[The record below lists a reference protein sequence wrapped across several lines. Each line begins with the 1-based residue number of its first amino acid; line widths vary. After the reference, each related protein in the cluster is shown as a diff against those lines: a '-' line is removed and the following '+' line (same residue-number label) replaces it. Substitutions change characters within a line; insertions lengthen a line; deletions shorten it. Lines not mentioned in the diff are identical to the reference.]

1 MSGRQEKGVAGH
13 RPAQTQTQD
22 ARWLAQ
28 GGLGQTTELSLLGE
42 EESASGGRRRYLRLA
57 AIYARVST
65 DKQKKEQTIDSQLD
79 VLRNAARDGDY
90 ELLEE
95 YVFIDENYS
104 GSRLDRPGLE
114 RLRDLASE
122 GAFEAVLVCSP
133 DRLARQYAYQFVVVE
148 ELQRAGCEVMFLN
161 HGLGESPEERMFLQ
175 IQGVF
180 AEYERALIQER
191 TRRGRLFAARQGRVN
206 WSHVPY
212 GYRIIYK
219 TQSAPQKLVVDE
231 TEAEVVRQMYRWL
244 VEEELTSSAIA
255 KRLGERG
262 VPRPKGGDPSGW
274 AQSTV
279 SDMLT
284 NPFYKGVG
292 YYNRTKKV
300 DATQPWMQKSYK
312 DRRPGNLTSKTLR
325 PKEEWIRV
333 RVPAIIDPEMWDLA
347 QEQLKKN
354 GQRAQRNN
362 KKHSYLLRGL
372 LVCGRCGRRM
382 MGRWGKPGGYYV
394 CKFRYPKSAPGSCE
408 GRMVMTKEIE
418 LVVWEYV
425 KGLLSDCELLKARYE
440 EGKGDPAVEAPQE
453 REKERIERRLK
464 ALERE
469 VGRLIDAYQAEVIEL
484 CELRERRARIEEHGQ
499 MLKERLKEIERRR
512 TDREQ
517 EIRLL
522 EGVEEFLASIREALE
537 EPSFETKQRVLRL
550 VVDRIV
556 VDDSKVVVHHVV
568 PTGPVHLQTERQSAN
583 GSSQEALSPTS
594 ASSLCR
600 TQKLF

>member
-1 MSGRQEKGVAGH
+1 
-13 RPAQTQTQD
+13 
-22 ARWLAQ
+22 
-28 GGLGQTTELSLLGE
+28 
-42 EESASGGRRRYLRLA
+42 
-57 AIYARVST
+57 
-65 DKQKKEQTIDSQLD
+65 
-79 VLRNAARDGDY
+79 
-90 ELLEE
+90 
-95 YVFIDENYS
+95 VFVDENYS
-104 GSRLDRPGLE
+104 GSRLDRPGLD

-148 ELQRAGCEVMFLN
+148 ELQRAGCEVVFLN
-161 HGLGESPEERMFLQ
+161 HGLGESPEERMLLQ

-206 WSHVPY
+206 WSHAPY

-219 TQSAPQKLVVDE
+219 IQSSPQQLVVND

-244 VEEELTSSAIA
+244 VEEELTSSGIA
-255 KRLGERG
+255 KRLSEQG
-262 VPRPKGGDPSGW
+262 VPRKKGGDPSGW

-279 SDMLT
+279 SDMLRNT
-284 NPFYKGVG
+284 FYKGVG

-300 DATQPWMQKSYK
+300 DATQPWMERGYK

-325 PKEEWIRV
+325 PEEEWIPV
-333 RVPAIIDPEMWDLA
+333 RVPAIVDPETWDLA

-354 GQRAQRNN
+354 GQRASRNN

-382 MGRWGKPGGYYV
+382 MGRWTKPGGHYV
-394 CKFRYPKSAPGSCE
+394 CKFRYPKSAPDSCE

-425 KGLLSDCELLKARYE
+425 KSLLSNGELLKARYE

-464 ALERE
+464 ALDRE

-484 CELRERRARIEEHGQ
+484 SELRERRERIEEHWR
-499 MLKERLKEIERRR
+499 MLKERIKEIEQRR

-517 EIRLL
+517 EIRLV
-522 EGVEEFLASIREALE
+522 EGVEEFLASIRDALE
-537 EPSFETKQRVLRL
+537 EPSFETKQKVLRL

-556 VDDSKVVVHHVV
+556 VEDSKVVVHHVV
-568 PTGPVHLQTERQSAN
+568 PTGPVNLQTERKLVN
-583 GSSQEALSPTS
+583 RVVSPP
-594 ASSLCR
+594 R
-600 TQKLF
+600 